1 MSDIYEHIAAHYSSM
16 SKTQRKIADYIIAN
30 KSSVSFLN
38 VSKLAKLSGVSEASI
53 IRFSTFLG
61 FSGWPELQQHL
72 QVSTQMQLSMK
83 ERLTMSYEVYDNKDS
98 GISEVFK
105 DDINNIQETL
115 NNINMDTFYS
125 TVNAL
130 AKADKIVIACGRSA
144 NALGIFLQYYLNII
158 CGNATLINSI
168 NGEECVLQ
176 SLKKKDVFIGI
187 TFSKY
192 TKSTVALMEYA
203 NKKDCITVSITD
215 NVMSPI
221 VPYSR
226 YSFYTETK
234 MPTFLDSF
242 TAPLTLINA
251 LITYLGRVENKNI
264 ENRMSQLDDMWTN
277 LDIFE

>member
-72 QVSTQMQLSMK
+72 QASTQMQLSMK

-130 AKADKIVIACGRSA
+130 ANADKIVIACGRSA
-144 NALGIFLQYYLNII
+144 NALGIFLQYYLVQQALKRH
-158 CGNATLINSI
+158 GH
-168 NGEECVLQ
+168 LQ
-176 SLKKKDVFIGI
+176 
-187 TFSKY
+187 
-192 TKSTVALMEYA
+192 
-203 NKKDCITVSITD
+203 
-215 NVMSPI
+215 
-221 VPYSR
+221 
-226 YSFYTETK
+226 
-234 MPTFLDSF
+234 
-242 TAPLTLINA
+242 
-251 LITYLGRVENKNI
+251 
-264 ENRMSQLDDMWTN
+264 
-277 LDIFE
+277 